1 MPIFLKYVS
10 VLSTEIRRRGLSQK
24 AATAASTTGL
34 TSPVAVNVNPLSS
47 DSSGISSKPTSGDS
61 VVPGEGE
68 TSFSDFR
75 QKSKQELE
83 YVLIL
88 KKLNYRAV

>member
-34 TSPVAVNVNPLSS
+34 TSPVAANASPLSG
-47 DSSGISSKPTSGDS
+47 DSSGISSKPTSASCLAKVRQVFPGFWTEIEANVAVLVICADS
-61 VVPGEGE
+61 
-68 TSFSDFR
+68 
-75 QKSKQELE
+75 
-83 YVLIL
+83 
-88 KKLNYRAV
+88 